1 MTTKVENNDKNRHQL
16 ADHIVDSMDL
26 KDLIQIVYDDLM
38 AYYEK
43 DTEGFEQDWNDY
55 DLEEADA

>member
-1 MTTKVENNDKNRHQL
+1 MMPENNDKNRHQL

-26 KDLIQIVYDDLM
+26 KDLMQIVYDDLM
-38 AYYEK
+38 TYYEK